1 MNNNLKW
8 KDNFKDF
15 FFEKDSASRKAV
27 AEAADSFEKMVT
39 KDDDSGHDDS
49 GNEKEGKSEER
60 KEESVNNHD
69 ETDLSSD
76 DSKSLLSD
84 SSGGTMRGRLM
95 RMFNKSPPTGEEG
108 ERGAGNDDD
117 KTAGTNVK
125 TNQVQMVD
133 KSVSTEDKDDVTDNK
148 EDQNNPDDSEAANN
162 VIGSGVEE
170 KKRFR
175 FQLFSK

>member
-8 KDNFKDF
+8 RDNFKDF
-15 FFEKDSASRKAV
+15 FFEKESASRKAV
-27 AEAADSFEKMVT
+27 TEAAESFEKLVAN
-39 KDDDSGHDDS
+39 DSGHDDS

-60 KEESVNNHD
+60 NEESVNNHD
-69 ETDLSSD
+69 DTDLSSD

-84 SSGGTMRGRLM
+84 GSGGTMRGRLM

-108 ERGAGNDDD
+108 ERAAGNDDD

-125 TNQVQMVD
+125 TNHVQMVD

-148 EDQNNPDDSEAANN
+148 EDHNNPDDSEAANN
-162 VIGSGVEE
+162 VIGNHVEE